1 MDKNVLNRVFKM
13 VSETRE
19 ENEFCENIAE
29 RTPFT
34 PISPFEMQE
43 ILNQAKATG
52 EDTYKILSFAIS
64 VVGGLLDFED
74 SVYKLNCTDRAQL
87 IVQVEYL
94 KTLIND

>member
-1 MDKNVLNRVFKM
+1 MLAYKRC
-13 VSETRE
+13 TGY
-19 ENEFCENIAE
+19 NERCGAKA
-29 RTPFT
+29 
-34 PISPFEMQE
+34 PFEMQE

-94 KTLIND
+94 KTLIKD